1 MDFYKIHILRQ
12 KIRLNVHVKL
22 IFISTNLPKLQK
34 IKETLNIPG
43 CPCANVPAADV
54 KIFSILS
61 KLSAPRPSGC
71 GPGQYHNIHRDI
83 QRTGKAPFYSP
94 LLQLTR
100 ETRGSPLSQLGTNRI
115 LQGPRQ
121 DELGV

>member
-1 MDFYKIHILRQ
+1 MGLAWQTCKIYKWSPLRLGWIQVDFYKIHILRQ

-61 KLSAPRPSGC
+61 KLSAPGRLAVA
-71 GPGQYHNIHRDI
+71 QVNITTYTVIYNVQGRLHFI
-83 QRTGKAPFYSP
+83 
-94 LLQLTR
+94 LLYY
-100 ETRGSPLSQLGTNRI
+100 N
-115 LQGPRQ
+115 
-121 DELGV
+121 

>member
-1 MDFYKIHILRQ
+1 MGLAWQTCKIYKWSPLRLGWIQVDFYKIHILRQ

-61 KLSAPRPSGC
+61 KLSAPGRLAVA
-71 GPGQYHNIHRDI
+71 QVNITDSQVLTDI
-83 QRTGKAPFYSP
+83 QHNT
-94 LLQLTR
+94 
-100 ETRGSPLSQLGTNRI
+100 
-115 LQGPRQ
+115 
-121 DELGV
+121 D